1 MNSSASNQNKM
12 IKNYLNQQMDN
23 VFIENILSP
32 DNIQVHH
39 SVNNNQ
45 LIQLNGGSHTINNND
60 EQTENLDEFKE
71 YVKYY
76 MNLDNEIKDINKK
89 IKLLDVERKRR
100 KLIVETLTPKIMK
113 YMQLNDIE
121 ELNSKDGALKYR
133 QVLVKEPLSQ
143 KQIKTKL
150 YEHFQSNDD
159 IKTTLDDIFHNR
171 GKIKKE
177 SLKRLTY

>member
-1 MNSSASNQNKM
+1 MNSSISNQNKM

-32 DNIQVHH
+32 DNIQLHH
-39 SVNNNQ
+39 SVNNHQ
-45 LIQLNGGSHTINNND
+45 LKQSNTSTTNSND
-60 EQTENLDEFKE
+60 EQSENLDEFKE

-100 KLIVETLTPKIMK
+100 KLIIETLTPKIMK
-113 YMQLNDIE
+113 YMQINDIE

-133 QVLVKEPLSQ
+133 QVFVKEPLSQ

-150 YEHFQSNDD
+150 YEQFQSNDD
-159 IKTTLDDIFHNR
+159 IKSTLDDIFHNR